1 MPDPHTRE
9 PAAHLNRFTRLRWGI
24 VILGI
29 VAMGTFA
36 ASSGYDAWLAHG
48 DACTA
53 NQREITHVAAAL
65 AEQTAWTI
73 QGVDVVLNDTVRWYQ
88 NNRDRIPANRI
99 DELLQSRAA
108 GIPQIRMLT
117 ITDAQGSQL
126 YRSRGEAPPG
136 FDVSDR
142 EYFIA
147 QRDGTVAG
155 LFLSDP
161 LLSRS
166 VGRAGLI
173 LSRRLEDSAGRF
185 DGVVTAIVELDD
197 LARYYAAVTLAEGDA
212 VQLLRDT
219 GLLYVRNPATPHTV
233 GVAFPQLLAPPARPD
248 RQTTNPIDGTRVF
261 KAIARVRDAP
271 WMVVVTRDTGVALQV
286 WHDEALRI
294 ATRTAWVL
302 LLGMFAVATLWRQLT
317 RIERVERARETLE
330 AQLRQSQKIEALGT
344 LAGGIAHDFNNIL
357 GAILGYGEMA
367 QEAAGPEEPL
377 HRYLDNVMQAATRA
391 KALVKLILGFSRSRS
406 GAGERLPVNMQ
417 SVVDE
422 VLSLIAASLP
432 NTIRLERR
440 LAAGSAAVRGDSTHL
455 HQVAMNLC
463 TNALS
468 AMEAGGRLTV
478 SLYRAHHDAAPSFFR
493 GSLVPGPCVC
503 LAVEDTGAGMTPA
516 VLDRMFDP
524 FFTTR
529 AVGEGTGL
537 GLSLVYGIV
546 TDLHGAI
553 DVHSAPSH
561 GTRFEIWL
569 PVAGEVDAPAA
580 RAPAAAPRGH
590 GETIL
595 VVDDERALVDVSE
608 EMLAGL
614 GYEPVGFT
622 DSAGALAAFRAR
634 PQRFDLVLTDAAMPG
649 SSGMDLVR
657 HIRSSRPDIAVLLMT
672 GHANPALAAEAAAQG
687 ITVLSKPLSRTELAA
702 ALAAALPTT
711 AAASATAATAPPSV
725 E

>member
-1 MPDPHTRE
+1 
-9 PAAHLNRFTRLRWGI
+9 
-24 VILGI
+24 
-29 VAMGTFA
+29 
-36 ASSGYDAWLAHG
+36 
-48 DACTA
+48 
-53 NQREITHVAAAL
+53 
-65 AEQTAWTI
+65 
-73 QGVDVVLNDTVRWYQ
+73 
-88 NNRDRIPANRI
+88 
-99 DELLQSRAA
+99 
-108 GIPQIRMLT
+108 
-117 ITDAQGSQL
+117 
-126 YRSRGEAPPG
+126 
-136 FDVSDR
+136 
-142 EYFIA
+142 
-147 QRDGTVAG
+147 
-155 LFLSDP
+155 
-161 LLSRS
+161 
-166 VGRAGLI
+166 
-173 LSRRLEDSAGRF
+173 
-185 DGVVTAIVELDD
+185 
-197 LARYYAAVTLAEGDA
+197 
-212 VQLLRDT
+212 
-219 GLLYVRNPATPHTV
+219 
-233 GVAFPQLLAPPARPD
+233 
-248 RQTTNPIDGTRVF
+248 
-261 KAIARVRDAP
+261 
-271 WMVVVTRDTGVALQV
+271 
-286 WHDEALRI
+286 
-294 ATRTAWVL
+294 
-302 LLGMFAVATLWRQLT
+302 
-317 RIERVERARETLE
+317 
-330 AQLRQSQKIEALGT
+330 
-344 LAGGIAHDFNNIL
+344 
-357 GAILGYGEMA
+357 MA

-406 GAGERLPVNMQ
+406 GVGERLPVNMQ